1 VSSTKTLT
9 RETSSRTSIPTMSA
23 TSSKQSIDYPTQ
35 AVIKPC
41 DKYYCPDGMTP
52 MYISNFREP
61 VCIYR
66 RYGATKTA
74 DGLLGCENGGVLVGD
89 ECILYEASIYVPCS
103 VTPVPV
109 EKPSDTPRVGS
120 TISATITIE
129 IRGDVLGNS
138 TRDLSVFEDKT
149 VLLTLREAIAKAL
162 NVAVDT
168 IVIESLS
175 WIENGNIKSVIHL
188 DNPLGGREL
197 QDVSS
202 LNIKYKVV
210 NAPEGLMALS
220 SEEFATM
227 VESSGDVSVAAA
239 TVVSVSA
246 GMVVGVDSIGVQST
260 EMSAL
265 QASRSNEGVSS
276 DGQSYS
282 MIGGI
287 VAGAAFV
294 VGVSAFMIVKKRKT
308 NRNKLIKKG
317 DIESNGIMDRVT
329 VVNPVL
335 GESSNIVNNY
345 SKRDLNN
352 SFSPHQPRRSLI

>member
-1 VSSTKTLT
+1 MTPRNS
-9 RETSSRTSIPTMSA
+9 
-23 TSSKQSIDYPTQ
+23 
-35 AVIKPC
+35 C
-41 DKYYCPDGMTP
+41 DKYYCPDGMIP
-52 MYISNFREP
+52 VYISNFREP

-74 DGLLGCENGGVLVGD
+74 DGVLGCENGGVLVGD
-89 ECILYEASIYVPCS
+89 ECILYERAIYVPCS
-103 VTPVPV
+103 ATPVPV
-109 EKPSDTPRVGS
+109 EKPSESSTPRVGS

-129 IRGDVLGNS
+129 IKAEVLGNS

-149 VLLTLREAIAKAL
+149 VLLTLRESIAKAL
-162 NVAVDT
+162 NVAVDMV
-168 IVIESLS
+168 VIESLS
-175 WIENGNIKSVIHL
+175 WIENGNIKSVVHL
-188 DNPLGGREL
+188 DNSTGARRL

-210 NAPEGLMALS
+210 NAPEGLMSLS

-227 VESSGDVSVAAA
+227 VESSSNISVAAA
-239 TVVSVSA
+239 TVVSIAA
-246 GMVVGVDSIGVQST
+246 GMAVGVDSIGVQST

-265 QASRSNEGVSS
+265 QVNSAQSIEGVSS

-294 VGVSAFMIVKKRKT
+294 VGVSAFMIVKKRRT
-308 NRNKLIKKG
+308 TRNKLVKKG
-317 DIESNGIMDRVT
+317 DIESDGTMDRVS

-335 GESSNIVNNY
+335 GESVNIANNY
-345 SKRDLNN
+345 SNRALNN
-352 SFSPHQPRRSLI
+352 SFSPQQPRRSLI

>member
-1 VSSTKTLT
+1 
-9 RETSSRTSIPTMSA
+9 
-23 TSSKQSIDYPTQ
+23 
-35 AVIKPC
+35 
-41 DKYYCPDGMTP
+41 MTP

-74 DGLLGCENGGVLVGD
+74 DGVLGCENGGVLVGD
-89 ECILYEASIYVPCS
+89 ECILYEAAIYVPCS
-103 VTPVPV
+103 TTPVPV

-162 NVAVDT
+162 NVAVDMV
-168 IVIESLS
+168 VIESLS

-188 DNPLGGREL
+188 DNQLGGREL

-246 GMVVGVDSIGVQST
+246 GMAVGVDSIAVQST
-260 EMSAL
+260 AMSAL
-265 QASRSNEGVSS
+265 QVNSAQSNEGVSS

-294 VGVSAFMIVKKRKT
+294 VGVSAFMIVKKRRT
-308 NRNKLIKKG
+308 NRNKLVKKG

-329 VVNPVL
+329 VVNPVVV
-335 GESSNIVNNY
+335 ESANVLNNS
-345 SKRDLNN
+345 SKREMNN
-352 SFSPHQPRRSLI
+352 SFSPVRRILI